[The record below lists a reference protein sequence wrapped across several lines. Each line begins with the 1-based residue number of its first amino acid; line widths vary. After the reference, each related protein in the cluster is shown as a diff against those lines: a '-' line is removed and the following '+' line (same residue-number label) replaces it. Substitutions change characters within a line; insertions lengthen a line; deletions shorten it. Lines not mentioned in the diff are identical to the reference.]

1 MTRDETRNILMLI
14 QAAYPNYH
22 PQDKTVTID
31 LWTEMLSDYNYE
43 QVSMALKAFIST
55 DTNGFPPSIGQ
66 IISKIHSINTSV
78 DLNEMEA
85 WSLVSRALRNGY
97 YNAEYEF
104 NKLPSEV
111 KKAIGSPSQL
121 RNWAVTNEDSIENVI
136 QSNFIRTYRSVL
148 MKKQENARL
157 PREIQLLISKI
168 EKRTMLERES
178 NVQAIEQHYQFQPT
192 SIHAKAVFDEVKVHQ
207 DLEKLELDF
216 LCQ

>member
-43 QVSMALKAFIST
+43 QVSIALKAFIST

-85 WSLVSRALRNGY
+85 WSLVSCALRNGY

-121 RNWAVTNEDSIENVI
+121 RNWAVMDEDSVENVI
-136 QSNFIRTYRSVL
+136 QSNFMRTYRSVL
-148 MKKQENARL
+148 MRKQEKERL
-157 PREIQLLISKI
+157 PREIQLLVS
-168 EKRTMLERES
+168 ELEERTMLERKS
-178 NVQAIEQHYQFQPT
+178 NAKAIQQHYHFQPT
-192 SIHAKAVFDEVKVHQ
+192 STRTKAVFDEIWKN
-207 DLEKLELDF
+207 
-216 LCQ
+216 